1 MSSAEAMSSSGDMIA
16 ASRFSLEGNVA
27 VVTGAGGGI
36 GSAAAIAMAQA
47 GADLALIGRKVAK
60 LDAAA
65 AAIRQT
71 GRRALVVEAD
81 VTEEQAVNTAC
92 DRVLAEFG
100 RADILFNNAGI
111 TSPKLLADM
120 PLDEWRRITDVNLT
134 GAFLCS
140 RAFAA
145 PMTKQRHGRIIN
157 MGSILSGRGMATRTA
172 YCASKAGLANFAA
185 ALAFE
190 LGPAGV
196 TVNTIGATVIVTDL
210 NRELVRT
217 QPHLYQR
224 VRDRSAIGR
233 LGEVDDV
240 TGVLVFLASPAA
252 RFITGQTI
260 YVDGG
265 YTAG

>member
-1 MSSAEAMSSSGDMIA
+1 MSLGAL
-16 ASRFSLEGNVA
+16 FSLEGHVA

-36 GSAAAIAMAQA
+36 GGSAAVALAEA
-47 GADLALIGRKVAK
+47 GADLALVGRNVKK
-60 LDAAA
+60 LK
-65 AAIRQT
+65 QT
-71 GRRALVVEAD
+71 AEAVERAGRRALVLEAD
-81 VTEEQAVNTAC
+81 VTDEAAVEAGR
-92 DRVLAEFG
+92 DAVIAEFG

-111 TSPKLLADM
+111 TSPKLLVDM
-120 PLDEWRRITDVNLT
+120 QLEEWRRIADVNLT

-140 RAFAA
+140 RAFAK
-145 PMTKQRHGRIIN
+145 PMVAQRRGRIVN

-172 YCASKAGLANFAA
+172 YCATKAGLANFGA

-190 LGPAGV
+190 LGPHGV

-210 NRELVRT
+210 NRELIRT
-217 QPHLYQR
+217 QPQLYQK
-224 VRDRSAIGR
+224 VLDRSAIGR
-233 LGEVDDV
+233 LGEVGDV

-252 RFITGQTI
+252 GFVTGQII

>member
-1 MSSAEAMSSSGDMIA
+1 MSLAPL
-16 ASRFSLEGNVA
+16 FSLEGNVA

-36 GSAAAIAMAQA
+36 GKAAAVALAEA
-47 GADLALIGRKVAK
+47 GADLALVGRNVEK
-60 LDAAA
+60 LDATAA
-65 AAIRQT
+65 AVKEA
-71 GRRALVVEAD
+71 GRRALVLEAD
-81 VTEEQAVNTAC
+81 VTDEGQVKSAC
-92 DRVLAEFG
+92 DRVITEFG

-111 TSPKLLADM
+111 TSPKLLTDM
-120 PLDEWRRITDVNLT
+120 PLDEWRRIHDVNLT

-140 RAFAA
+140 RAFAD
-145 PMTKQRHGRIIN
+145 PMIKGRHGRIIN

-172 YCASKAGLANFAA
+172 YCASKAGFANFGA

-190 LGPAGV
+190 LGLSGI

-217 QPHLYQR
+217 QPQLYQR
-224 VRDRSAIGR
+224 VRDRSALGR
-233 LGEVDDV
+233 LGEIEDV
-240 TGVLVFLASPAA
+240 VGVLVFLASPAA
-252 RFITGQTI
+252 RYITGQTI

>member
-1 MSSAEAMSSSGDMIA
+1 MSLAPL
-16 ASRFSLEGNVA
+16 FSLEGNVA

-36 GSAAAIAMAQA
+36 GKAAAVALAEA
-47 GADLALIGRKVAK
+47 GADLALVGRNVEK
-60 LDAAA
+60 LDATAA
-65 AAIRQT
+65 AVKET

-81 VTEEQAVNTAC
+81 VTDEAQVKSAC
-92 DRVLAEFG
+92 DRVTAEFG

-120 PLDEWRRITDVNLT
+120 PLDEWRRINDVNLT

-140 RAFAA
+140 RAFAE
-145 PMTKQRHGRIIN
+145 PMTKGQHGRIIN

-172 YCASKAGLANFAA
+172 YCASKAGLANFGA

-190 LGPAGV
+190 LGPSGI

-217 QPHLYQR
+217 QPQLYQR
-224 VRDRSAIGR
+224 VRDRSALGR
-233 LGEVDDV
+233 LGEIEDV
-240 TGVLVFLASPAA
+240 VGVLVFLASPAA
-252 RFITGQTI
+252 RYITGQTI

>member
-1 MSSAEAMSSSGDMIA
+1 MSLAPL
-16 ASRFSLEGNVA
+16 FSLEGNVA

-36 GSAAAIAMAQA
+36 GKAAAVALAEA
-47 GADLALIGRKVAK
+47 GADLALVGRNVEK
-60 LDAAA
+60 LDATAA
-65 AAIRQT
+65 AVKET

-81 VTEEQAVNTAC
+81 VTDEAQVKQAC
-92 DRVLAEFG
+92 DRVTAEFD

-120 PLDEWRRITDVNLT
+120 PLDEWRRVNDVNLT

-140 RAFAA
+140 RAFAE
-145 PMTKQRHGRIIN
+145 PMIKGRHGRIIN

-172 YCASKAGLANFAA
+172 YCASKAGLANFGA

-190 LGPAGV
+190 LGPSGI

-217 QPHLYQR
+217 QPQLYQR
-224 VRDRSAIGR
+224 VRDRSALGR
-233 LGEVDDV
+233 LGEIEDV
-240 TGVLVFLASPAA
+240 VGVLVFLASPAA
-252 RFITGQTI
+252 RYITGQTI